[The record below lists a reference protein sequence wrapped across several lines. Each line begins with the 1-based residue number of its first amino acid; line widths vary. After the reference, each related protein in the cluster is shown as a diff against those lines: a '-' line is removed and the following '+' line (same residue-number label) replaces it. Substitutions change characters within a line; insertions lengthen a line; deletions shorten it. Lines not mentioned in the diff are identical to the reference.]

1 MHLAD
6 IVSRLPRPMPWSEG
20 DNIPWHE
27 PGFSARM
34 LREHLSQAH
43 DAASRRFELIDRHVV
58 WLHDH
63 ILESQPTRILDL
75 GCGPGLYASRLARLG
90 HTCTG
95 IDYSPASIA
104 YAQEEA
110 RRDGLACEYR
120 LEDIRRA
127 DYGTGFGAAMLLYG
141 EFNVFRPGDVATIL
155 DRVHAALAPGGILV
169 LEVSTFG
176 SLRQQGCEGRSWYTA
191 PSGLFSERPYLLLQ
205 ESHWDEV
212 TATATK
218 RYYAVEAETAEVTLH
233 AQTMQAYT
241 EEQYRGV
248 LAEHGFGHIR
258 AYPSLTGGEG
268 EYQPE
273 FYVLVARRGSSA
285 GIGTVRPCLRQHSGL
300 T

>member
-1 MHLAD
+1 MPLTD
-6 IVSRLPRPMPWSEG
+6 IVSRPAHPVPWSEG

-43 DAASRRFELIDRHVV
+43 DAASCRFELIDRHVAWIHHHV
-58 WLHDH
+58 LNGR
-63 ILESQPTRILDL
+63 PTRILDL

-90 HTCTG
+90 HTCSG

-141 EFNVFRPGDVATIL
+141 ELNVFRPADVAIIL
-155 DRVHAALAPGGILV
+155 GRVHDALTPGGVLI
-169 LEVSTFG
+169 LEVSTCA
-176 SLRQQGCEGRSWYTA
+176 SIRRQGREGRSWYSA
-191 PSGLFSERPYLLLQ
+191 PSGLFSERPHLVLQ

-212 TATATK
+212 TATATR
-218 RYYAVEAETAEVTLH
+218 RYYIVDAETAEVTPH
-233 AQTMQAYT
+233 AQTLQAYT
-241 EEQYRGV
+241 EEQYGDI
-248 LAEHGFGHIR
+248 LAEAGFDGLCVH
-258 AYPSLTGGEG
+258 PSLTGGEG
-268 EYQPE
+268 EYQRE
-273 FYVLVARRGSSA
+273 LYVLVGRKE
-285 GIGTVRPCLRQHSGL
+285 
-300 T
+300 